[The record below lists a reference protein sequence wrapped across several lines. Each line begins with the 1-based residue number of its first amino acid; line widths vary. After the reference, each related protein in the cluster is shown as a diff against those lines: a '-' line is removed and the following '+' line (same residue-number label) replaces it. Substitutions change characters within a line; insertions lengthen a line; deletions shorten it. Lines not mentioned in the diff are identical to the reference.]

1 MSKQINLSLDKF
13 ILSIYS
19 ICVFL
24 YAILQSEISSQSY
37 FLKMVILGSFVV
49 LIIFGLIFKIKSQGK
64 IALKEGTVLLL
75 FAALLLYNIIFNGY
89 ENGTFFII
97 PFCYILK
104 DSKMDDILK
113 RYSFSIFLALI
124 FVVGMTKLG
133 ILRNVVV
140 INYMKSRQS
149 LGFLWST
156 FGPNMFLSATLAY
169 IAYKKEDI
177 HIWQILLL
185 FLTNTYLYRTTV
197 TLAAYICANLC
208 LLLALLGKIE
218 KFRQIVN
225 ANKLARFLLS
235 NIVLVIAALTIAL
248 QMYYN
253 THANGSI
260 FWQELNKTTSYRL
273 GLGQYAFTNYKVS
286 LMGQHMT
293 WRQDTAHNYF
303 YLDSSYIGILF
314 NCGVVMLILICF
326 IMDSVS
332 SYGVKSGNY
341 YLVIAVTIFSIH
353 CVSDPQ
359 MIDFRN
365 NVFLMLFIP
374 SLVRLRKIDSEK
386 FNMRKRSSR
395 MKTTLFCAR

>member
-1 MSKQINLSLDKF
+1 MSKQINLSFDKF

-24 YAILQSEISSQSY
+24 YAILQSDISSQSH
-37 FLKMVILGSFVV
+37 FLKIVILGSFVV
-49 LIIFGLIFKIKSQGK
+49 LIILGLILKIKYQGK
-64 IALKEGTVLLL
+64 IALKEGIVLLL
-75 FAALLLYNIIFNGY
+75 FTALLLYSIIFNGY
-89 ENGTFFII
+89 ENGTIFII

-104 DSKMDDILK
+104 DSKTDDILK

-124 FVVGMTKLG
+124 FVVGMAKLG
-133 ILRNVVV
+133 ILRNELVV
-140 INYMKSRQS
+140 NFLKSRQS
-149 LGFLWST
+149 LGFLWPS
-156 FGPNMFLSATLAY
+156 FGPNMFLSAV
-169 IAYKKEDI
+169 IAFTTYKKERI
-177 HIWQILLL
+177 RIWHVLLL
-185 FLTNTYLYRTTV
+185 FLANTYLYRATV
-197 TLAAYICANLC
+197 TLATYICANLC
-208 LLLALLGKIE
+208 LILALLGKIE

-225 ANKLARFLLS
+225 ANKLARFLFS

-374 SLVRLRKIDSEK
+374 SLVRLRKIDSK
-386 FNMRKRSSR
+386 KINMRKRVVV
-395 MKTTLFCAR
+395 

>member
-24 YAILQSEISSQSY
+24 YAILQSEISSQSH
-37 FLKMVILGSFVV
+37 FLKIVILGSFVV
-49 LIIFGLIFKIKSQGK
+49 LIILGLILKIKYQGK

-75 FAALLLYNIIFNGY
+75 FTALLLYSIIFNGY
-89 ENGTFFII
+89 ENGTIFII
-97 PFCYILK
+97 PFCYLLK
-104 DSKMDDILK
+104 DSKVDDILK
-113 RYSFSIFLALI
+113 RYSFSTFLALI

-140 INYMKSRQS
+140 INYLKSRQS
-149 LGFLWST
+149 LGFLWAT

-197 TLAAYICANLC
+197 TLATYICVNIC
-208 LLLALLGKIE
+208 LLLALLGKMND
-218 KFRQIVN
+218 FRHIIIT
-225 ANKLARFLLS
+225 NKVTRFLLS
-235 NIVLVIAALTIAL
+235 NIVFIAAIITIAF

-253 THANGSI
+253 IHANGSAY
-260 FWQELNKTTSYRL
+260 WQALNKATSFRL
-273 GLGQYAFTNYKVS
+273 GLGQNAFSNYKIS
-286 LMGQHMT
+286 LLGQYMN
-293 WRQDTAHNYF
+293 WNQDTAHNYF
-303 YLDSSYIGILF
+303 YLDSSYISILF
-314 NCGVVMLILICF
+314 NCGVVMLLLICI
-326 IMDSVS
+326 IMNFVS
-332 SYGVKSGNY
+332 RYGVVTGDY
-341 YLVIAVTIFSIH
+341 YLVIAITVFSIH
-353 CVSDPQ
+353 CISDPQ

-374 SLVRLRKIDSEK
+374 SMLRTRQINNNKVMIGME
-386 FNMRKRSSR
+386 
-395 MKTTLFCAR
+395 

>member
-49 LIIFGLIFKIKSQGK
+49 LIILGLNFKIRYQSK
-64 IALKEGTVLLL
+64 IALKEGIVLLM
-75 FAALLLYNIIFNGY
+75 FTALLLYSIIFNGY
-89 ENGTFFII
+89 ENGTIFII
-97 PFCYILK
+97 PFCYLLK
-104 DSKMDDILK
+104 DSKVDDILEK
-113 RYSFSIFLALI
+113 YCFSTFLALI
-124 FVVGMTKLG
+124 FVVGLSKVG

-140 INYMKSRQS
+140 INYLKSRQS
-149 LGFLWST
+149 LGFLWAT

-185 FLTNTYLYRTTV
+185 FLTNTYLYRATV
-197 TLAAYICANLC
+197 TLATYICVNIS
-208 LLLALLGKIE
+208 LLLALLGKIND
-218 KFRQIVN
+218 FRHIIIT
-225 ANKLARFLLS
+225 NKVTRFLLS
-235 NIVLVIAALTIAL
+235 NVVFAIAILTIAL

-286 LMGQHMT
+286 LLGQYMN
-293 WRQDTAHNYF
+293 WKQDTAHNYF
-303 YLDSSYIGILF
+303 YLDSSYISILF
-314 NCGVVMLILICF
+314 NCGVVMLLLICI
-326 IMDSVS
+326 IMDFVS
-332 SYGVKSGNY
+332 RYGVVTGDY
-341 YLVIAVTIFSIH
+341 YLVIAIAVFSIH
-353 CVSDPQ
+353 CISDPQ

-365 NVFLMLFIP
+365 NVFLMLFIQ
-374 SLVRLRKIDSEK
+374 SIVR
-386 FNMRKRSSR
+386 MRQNNNNRAIIG
-395 MKTTLFCAR
+395 ME